1 MPIHE
6 VQSTDRLLSR
16 KLAGKT
22 ALVTGGAGG
31 FGLSAALA
39 LARDGAGVTLTGR
52 TAESLTKAKAR
63 IEQEIPGARVATQ
76 AGDANKEGDIRAVVA
91 TTVAT
96 FGGLDMVVA
105 TVGST
110 ITGPLAEQTTADFME
125 GVALSLRPAYVAIRE
140 CVPAMANGGA
150 FAFISSTAAVMPFIG
165 LGAYCTGKA
174 AIDQLVRAAA
184 NELGSRGFRF
194 NAIRPGVVRTGATID
209 IFANK
214 RVMDSFLER
223 VPLGR
228 LGEPDEVGEA
238 IRYLVGPE
246 SKWTTGQSFAV
257 DGGNE
262 LRGAPMPT

>member
-1 MPIHE
+1 MT
-6 VQSTDRLLSR
+6 QTAR

-31 FGLSAALA
+31 FGLASALA
-39 LARDGAGVTLTGR
+39 LARDGAAVTLTGR
-52 TAESLTKAKAR
+52 SHSSLASAKANLE
-63 IEQEIPGARVATQ
+63 EQVTGARVLIL
-76 AGDANKEGDIRAVVA
+76 AGDANKDADLKAVVA
-91 TTVAT
+91 AT
-96 FGGLDMVVA
+96 LAAYGGLDMVVA

-110 ITGPLAEQTTADFME
+110 IPGMLAEQTTQDFMD
-125 GVALSLRPAYVAIRE
+125 GVALSLRPAYVAIAT

-165 LGAYCTGKA
+165 LGAYCAGKA
-174 AIDQLVRAAA
+174 ALDHLARAAA
-184 NELGSRGFRF
+184 NEMGGRGFRF
-194 NAIRPGVVRTGATID
+194 NVIRPGVVRTGATVS
-209 IFANK
+209 IFANQP
-214 RVMDSFLER
+214 VVDSFLAR

-228 LGEPDEVGEA
+228 LGEPNEVGEA

-262 LRGAPMPT
+262 LRGAPMPV